1 MARAGWAPVFLH
13 RVPRWLTLVLS
24 MQCPQGT
31 EQTPGRGGAGWGR
44 GVPEGVPGPWS
55 HLCLAS
61 SPHHQLL
68 AQGALS
74 AEAT

>member
-1 MARAGWAPVFLH
+1 MAREGQALCSC

-24 MQCPQGT
+24 MRRPRGT
-31 EQTPGRGGAGWGR
+31 EQTPGRGR

-55 HLCLAS
+55 HLYLAP
-61 SPHHQLL
+61 SPRHQLL
-68 AQGALS
+68 AQGAPS